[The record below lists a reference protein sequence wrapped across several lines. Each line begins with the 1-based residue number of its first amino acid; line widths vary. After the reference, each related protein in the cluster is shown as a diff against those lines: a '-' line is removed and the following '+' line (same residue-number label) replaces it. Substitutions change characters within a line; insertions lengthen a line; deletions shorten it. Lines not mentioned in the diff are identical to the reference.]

1 MKTQNCLESEIVS
14 SNSSTNHHAT
24 PTALR
29 LGIYLSIQLALSDTQ
44 HELRE
49 LDNKISFA
57 NLENVCGSVMF
68 CCDAINCC

>member
-44 HELRE
+44 H
-49 LDNKISFA
+49 DTAIT
-57 NLENVCGSVMF
+57 F
-68 CCDAINCC
+68 CVDS